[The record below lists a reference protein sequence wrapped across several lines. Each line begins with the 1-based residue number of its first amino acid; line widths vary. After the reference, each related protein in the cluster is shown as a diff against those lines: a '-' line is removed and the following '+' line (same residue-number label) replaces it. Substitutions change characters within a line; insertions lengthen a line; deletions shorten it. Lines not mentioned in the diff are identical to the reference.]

1 MVSWRGGEQGR
12 GRPGFRLI
20 LGNASLC
27 SLELGLYT
35 ASGHGDGA
43 AASEDNDGSPQSGGR
58 GKITSAISSN
68 SSRSWLQMEY
78 EDRSLVLLLLHCGQ
92 KRAAPRSVCG
102 HEAGRNVKNAGLCN
116 AGLGVARGGGQDNLC
131 WHQLHLITSQRPR
144 SHGPDRIFR
153 LHTGS
158 TAEICSNIDPKM
170 KMYSHK
176 SMKPHAILRIETIL
190 IDLTFIKLKTRIIT

>member
-1 MVSWRGGEQGR
+1 MPVCAHLSLVSTLPVVTGMGRRPVRMLMDPRNQGDE
-12 GRPGFRLI
+12 GRLHLQLAATAPGPGCRWNMRI
-20 LGNASLC
+20 GHSC
-27 SLELGLYT
+27 YCCYT
-35 ASGHGDGA
+35 V
-43 AASEDNDGSPQSGGR
+43 
-58 GKITSAISSN
+58 
-68 SSRSWLQMEY
+68 
-78 EDRSLVLLLLHCGQ
+78 DRSVQ
-92 KRAAPRSVCG
+92 PWSVCG
-102 HEAGRNVKNAGLCN
+102 HDAGRNVKNAGLCN

>member
-1 MVSWRGGEQGR
+1 MLGCAMRGSGW
-12 GRPGFRLI
+12 
-20 LGNASLC
+20 
-27 SLELGLYT
+27 LEVAVRTTFAG
-35 ASGHGDGA
+35 
-43 AASEDNDGSPQSGGR
+43 
-58 GKITSAISSN
+58 TSFIS
-68 SSRSWLQMEY
+68 
-78 EDRSLVLLLLHCGQ
+78 
-92 KRAAPRSVCG
+92 
-102 HEAGRNVKNAGLCN
+102 
-116 AGLGVARGGGQDNLC
+116 
-131 WHQLHLITSQRPR
+131 SQRPR

>member
-27 SLELGLYT
+27 SLELGL
-35 ASGHGDGA
+35 SPHWRWSRGW
-43 AASEDNDGSPQSGGR
+43 DGSPQSGRR

-102 HEAGRNVKNAGLCN
+102 QEAGRNVKNAGLCN

-153 LHTGS
+153 LHAGS